1 MQSAAEV
8 GTSAA
13 SINRTGKTN
22 ARKGI
27 QSNYNDYKDFHQRE
41 MEAHICAAFMDML
54 SMGTLEGMITHFIPI
69 SMYNFLNLTS

>member
-27 QSNYNDYKDFHQRE
+27 QSNYNDYKDFHERE
-41 MEAHICAAFMDML
+41 MEAHICGAFMDML
-54 SMGTLEGMITHFIPI
+54 SMGTLEGMIIHFIPI
-69 SMYNFLNLTS
+69 YMYNFLNLTS